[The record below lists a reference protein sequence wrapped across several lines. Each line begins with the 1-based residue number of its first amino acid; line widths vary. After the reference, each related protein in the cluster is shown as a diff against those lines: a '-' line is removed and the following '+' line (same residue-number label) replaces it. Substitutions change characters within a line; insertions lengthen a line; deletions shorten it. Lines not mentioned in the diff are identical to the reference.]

1 MKTRSSN
8 SNTRPIGLIETSQDE
23 VMSIV
28 IKSQSIESPRY
39 EDVLVDYDIIIGRIH
54 FNWNPVSFNR
64 VVRFFRYMH
73 YVEDV
78 AAGELVKIR

>member
-8 SNTRPIGLIETSQDE
+8 NNKRPIGLIESSQDH

-39 EDVLVDYDIIIGRIH
+39 EDVLTDYDIIIGRIH

-64 VVRFFRYMH
+64 VVRFLRYMY

>member
-8 SNTRPIGLIETSQDE
+8 NNNRPSGLIDSSQDQ

-64 VVRFFRYMH
+64 VVRFFRYMR
-73 YVEDV
+73 YVDDV
-78 AAGELVKIR
+78 AAGELVRIR